1 MPALTSLQR
10 KLISFPL
17 SLGECVVFIGI
28 PPVCL
33 LLASILAVPIAGFG
47 DAMLFLFWGGCI
59 MLLLYFVMY
68 KLIAND
74 DQLLK
79 EKAYRIGEKTSQLR
93 SVAKRLK
100 LKDDPVFMANI
111 EANNIR
117 RRCLEQMAD
126 LMREIKETKAV
137 LRGARDE
144 ETKMFLK
151 KAIAEKNAERDSLV
165 ARISNAQEI
174 AEYAVANG
182 HVWPPNDGM
191 FHDYF

>member
-1 MPALTSLQR
+1 MHALTFLQR
-10 KLISFPL
+10 KLIALPDEFAGSAV
-17 SLGECVVFIGI
+17 CIGVLV
-28 PPVCL
+28 VCL
-33 LLASILAVPIAGFG
+33 IISIMFSIPAIGFG
-47 DAMLFLFWGGCI
+47 NAMLFLLGVAIFLALFCVVVYMMI
-59 MLLLYFVMY
+59 ADDDTFVS
-68 KLIAND
+68 
-74 DQLLK
+74 Q
-79 EKAYRIGEKTSQLR
+79 KADMVNAKISQLR

-117 RRCLEQMAD
+117 RRCLERIAD

-137 LRGARDE
+137 LRGTRDE

-165 ARISNAQEI
+165 ARISNAQET